1 MTITDKKLVARFFFR
16 NCSVSIHLPGEI
28 KISRSIM
35 PGKEDVI
42 LPRDFHPAGE
52 TSEFLGMQSDFY
64 KFLAGTSPSTAEFIK
79 KIAAIGYMLCNKLP
93 RGGRR
98 CRAFCCINAEERAC
112 ANGKSLFAQA
122 VAQMCNATLIDGH
135 YMNHIFWLNCVSS
148 ATNLLVIDDVS
159 RDTNLQRLFGNIL
172 NFSTD
177 NFGFVVD
184 DCAVDPDTIG
194 QFSELFDRT
203 GKNIFEGDILQCSSV
218 PNILLEVRY
227 NTLQGAFCLVEHTHT
242 EGALLGTCPLG
253 EMLRHYP
260 DMSIIGNRFDNPSLI
275 SDKQ

>member
-1 MTITDKKLVARFFFR
+1 MRQIEFRGKRIKDGKWIFGNLADYSMKVFNTTI
-16 NCSVSIHLPGEI
+16 E
-28 KISRSIM
+28 
-35 PGKEDVI
+35 
-42 LPRDFHPAGE
+42 
-52 TSEFLGMQSDFY
+52 
-64 KFLAGTSPSTAEFIK
+64 K
-79 KIAAIGYMLCNKLP
+79 KII
-93 RGGRR
+93 
-98 CRAFCCINAEERAC
+98 
-112 ANGKSLFAQA
+112 
-122 VAQMCNATLIDGH
+122 
-135 YMNHIFWLNCVSS
+135 
-148 ATNLLVIDDVS
+148 
-159 RDTNLQRLFGNIL
+159 FGNIL